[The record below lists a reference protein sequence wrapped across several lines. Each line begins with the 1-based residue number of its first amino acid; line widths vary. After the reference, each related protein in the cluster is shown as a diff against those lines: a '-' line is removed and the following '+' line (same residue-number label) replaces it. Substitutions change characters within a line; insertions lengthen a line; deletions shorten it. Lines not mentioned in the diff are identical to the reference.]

1 MLTRTRDFGRE
12 LQACAA
18 DYGIPV
24 AYEGGVE
31 LFGTKQSILLLAWM
45 RILEYQDSK
54 RGWAV
59 VLEEAGYTLDEVKHV
74 LDTGAYPTSMVE
86 FRDRLAEAET
96 IGGIA
101 RLVFDRY
108 GFDDAYADGL
118 VSLLQG
124 TFDSTHHNRGD
135 IVRFLERSLDAD
147 ATHEVEDNPGGDS
160 VTVQTIHAAK
170 GLEHPI
176 VIMANMNQ
184 HRFPPSGGGADR
196 IRYEEP
202 VGLRQ
207 SKRYTD
213 AHGRPHLY
221 DNWRYRIL
229 SKCLGREYDE
239 ERRLLYVAIT
249 RAESHVLFSAGE
261 SPSPLFENLPL
272 EPSTVEPDIEEVT
285 VGGTEQAQLQI
296 SVPVPETPSGQSP
309 HSLMDDSVFNDVEDG
324 KGMEFGTR
332 LHDFAERYAMGEVV
346 EPTTPDERNV
356 QTFLDS
362 LPGKFRV
369 EENVY
374 LPVSVDGQQVTISGI
389 VDLLHVTDDW
399 VEIVDY
405 KTDRGRHAEAE
416 YRKQLSVYYHVVRQE
431 YPDHRVSTSIYYTAD
446 GERVDVDPL
455 LLDELG
461 ELVDLDETHEER
473 GEDPQIR

>member
-1 MLTRTRDFGRE
+1 
-12 LQACAA
+12 
-18 DYGIPV
+18 
-24 AYEGGVE
+24 
-31 LFGTKQSILLLAWM
+31 
-45 RILEYQDSK
+45 
-54 RGWAV
+54 
-59 VLEEAGYTLDEVKHV
+59 
-74 LDTGAYPTSMVE
+74 
-86 FRDRLAEAET
+86 
-96 IGGIA
+96 
-101 RLVFDRY
+101 
-108 GFDDAYADGL
+108 
-118 VSLLQG
+118 
-124 TFDSTHHNRGD
+124 
-135 IVRFLERSLDAD
+135 
-147 ATHEVEDNPGGDS
+147 
-160 VTVQTIHAAK
+160 
-170 GLEHPI
+170 
-176 VIMANMNQ
+176 
-184 HRFPPSGGGADR
+184 
-196 IRYEEP
+196 
-202 VGLRQ
+202 
-207 SKRYTD
+207 
-213 AHGRPHLY
+213 
-221 DNWRYRIL
+221 
-229 SKCLGREYDE
+229 
-239 ERRLLYVAIT
+239 
-249 RAESHVLFSAGE
+249 
-261 SPSPLFENLPL
+261 
-272 EPSTVEPDIEEVT
+272 
-285 VGGTEQAQLQI
+285 
-296 SVPVPETPSGQSP
+296 
-309 HSLMDDSVFNDVEDG
+309 
-324 KGMEFGTR
+324 MEFGTR